1 MLCCYLYLNPRI
13 SQRIEKSLSNLL
25 TDITIPPSL
34 ATLIL
39 DTPVGEPWIDAIG
52 DLEKRLETI
61 KARSRVKAARDLGEV
76 SEGLRIVVRPP
87 LLSFDNP
94 DSNFFNTGG
103 DETQGILPR
112 PLPAYS

>member
-1 MLCCYLYLNPRI
+1 MFFCHLCLKPWI
-13 SQRIEKSLSNLL
+13 SQRIEKSLSSLL

-76 SEGLRIVVRPP
+76 SEGLRIVVR
-87 LLSFDNP
+87 LLLLFGNL
-94 DSNFFNTGG
+94 DSNFVNTGG
-103 DETQGILPR
+103 NETQGILPR
-112 PLPAYS
+112 PLPTYS